1 MTTLTSALTSALTS
15 GTDLDLYLTSL
26 GAYCTSLIQTEGD
39 EENLIVYTK
48 KGGIWVVLQPEGDIT
63 VIEEEVAG
71 DNIVSLYDYKG
82 SLLDYYM
89 ADMGYGLEVI
99 QHFNF

>member
-1 MTTLTSALTSALTS
+1 MASITSALIQ

-26 GAYCTSLIQTEGD
+26 GAYCTSLIHTD
-39 EENLIVYTK
+39 EEEENIIVYTK
-48 KGGIWVVLQPEGDIT
+48 KGGLWVVFQPEGDIT
-63 VIEEEVAG
+63 VIEEVAG

-89 ADMGYGLEVI
+89 ADMGYGMEVV
-99 QHFNF
+99 QNF